1 MLDYSGRRPVITLR
15 GIAWLLVGILIVA
28 AVVWSYRDVL
38 DMVQRQEDQLES
50 LGDQLKR
57 KVRAREQRV
66 EDTKRLDPELA
77 VAKAVL
83 RRLALPWE
91 EVFMALEQATMAHRD
106 RIRVLGVQPDVDK
119 GIVMISGES
128 EDFEVLMDYLKRI
141 EKSGV
146 LTRVRLVNHQ
156 IQVDVAGR
164 PIRFYAVG
172 SWKTSS

>member
-1 MLDYSGRRPVITLR
+1 MLDYCVRRPVITLR
-15 GIAWLLVGILIVA
+15 GIAWLLFGILVVA
-28 AVVWSYRDVL
+28 AVAGSYSGVL

-50 LGDQLKR
+50 LSDQLKR

-66 EDTKRLDPELA
+66 ADAKRLDPELA

-91 EVFMALEQATMAHRD
+91 DVFMALEQATLAHRD

-119 GIVMISGES
+119 GVVMISGES
-128 EDFEVLMDYLKRI
+128 MDFDVLMDYLQQI

-156 IQVDVAGR
+156 IQVDAAGR

-172 SWKTSS
+172 AWKTAS